1 MSAIN
6 YLSKLDKV
14 LFDEELTDFSWI
26 ENLTEYQSYAVFNS
40 KEARSFFK
48 SVPKSLLLEVFLY
61 GVINIIDSVRDY
73 VTSNNSCHGFL
84 VGFHFDSSTL
94 ESKIVIDPKA
104 GDSLNSDF
112 RLQRH
117 GFKIL
122 SDIDSYLMKVGRDD
136 IVFGVLTSGSLNQ
149 VWIGYIS
156 GGKAEGIAK
165 YLS

>member
-6 YLSKLDKV
+6 YLSKLDEV
-14 LFDEELTDFSWI
+14 LFEEELTDFSWI

-61 GVINIIDSVRDY
+61 GVIKIIDSARDY
-73 VTSNNSCHGFL
+73 VASNSSCHGFL
-84 VGFHFDSSTL
+84 VGFNFDSSTL
-94 ESKIVIDPKA
+94 QSKIVIDPKA
-104 GDSLNSDF
+104 GDSLKSNF

-136 IVFGVLTSGSLNQ
+136 IVFGIFISGSLNQ
-149 VWIGYIS
+149 VWIGYINDGKV
-156 GGKAEGIAK
+156 GGITK